1 MSQGYTLEEITV
13 GQSVEVTKVVS
24 TEDVQAFADLTGDHN
39 PVHLD
44 AEFAATTQFEK
55 PIAHGML
62 GAGLISAAIASELPG
77 PGSIYLEQA
86 LKFRAPVF
94 VGAEVVTR
102 ITVLE
107 KDERRR
113 RVTLKTECLC
123 GDTVV
128 IKGEASIMI
137 PKA

>member
-1 MSQGYTLEEITV
+1 MSQGYTLEKITV
-13 GQSVEVTKVVS
+13 GQSVEVTKIVS
-24 TEDVQAFADLTGDHN
+24 AEDVQAFADLTGDHN

-94 VGAEVVTR
+94 VGAEVITR

-128 IKGEASIMI
+128 IKGEAIIMI

>member
-1 MSQGYTLEEITV
+1 MTKGYTLEEITV
-13 GQSVEVTKVVS
+13 GLSVEVTKIVT

-44 AEFAATTQFEK
+44 AEFAATTSFKK

-62 GAGLISAAIASELPG
+62 GAGLISAVIGTKLPG
-77 PGSIYLEQA
+77 PGSIYVDQS

-94 VGAEVVTR
+94 VGAEVLTRVTV
-102 ITVLE
+102 TE

-113 RVTLKTECLC
+113 RVTLKTECIC

-137 PKA
+137 PKS

>member
-1 MSQGYTLEEITV
+1 MTKGYTLEEMTI
-13 GQSVEVTKVVS
+13 GQSVEVTKIV
-24 TEDVQAFADLTGDHN
+24 TPGDVQAFADLTGDHN

-44 AEFAATTQFEK
+44 AEFAATTSFKK

-77 PGSIYLEQA
+77 PGSIYLEQS

-102 ITVLE
+102 ITVME
-107 KDERRR
+107 KDERRS

-128 IKGEASIMI
+128 IKGEACIMI
-137 PKA
+137 PKS

>member
-1 MSQGYTLEEITV
+1 MTKGYTLEEITV
-13 GQSVEVTKVVS
+13 GQSVEVTKIV
-24 TEDVQAFADLTGDHN
+24 TQQDVQAFADLTGDHN

-44 AEFAATTQFEK
+44 PEFAATTQFEK

-77 PGSIYLEQA
+77 PGSIYLEQS

-94 VGAEVVTR
+94 VGAEVVTH

-137 PKA
+137 PKS

>member
-1 MSQGYTLEEITV
+1 MTKGYTLEEITV
-13 GQSVEVTKVVS
+13 GLSVEVVKIVS
-24 TEDVQAFADLTGDHN
+24 TDDVQAFADLTGDHN

-44 AEFAATTQFEK
+44 AEFAATTSFKK

-62 GAGLISAAIASELPG
+62 GAGLISAVIGTKLPG
-77 PGSIYLEQA
+77 PGSIYVDQS

-94 VGAEVVTR
+94 VGAEVITRVTV
-102 ITVLE
+102 IE

-137 PKA
+137 PKP

>member
-1 MSQGYTLEEITV
+1 MTKGYTLEEITI
-13 GQSVEVTKVVS
+13 GQSVEVTKVV
-24 TEDVQAFADLTGDHN
+24 TQEDVQAFADLTGDHN

-44 AEFAATTQFEK
+44 PEFAATTQFEK

-77 PGSIYLEQA
+77 PGSIYLEQS

-94 VGAEVVTR
+94 AGAEVVTR

-123 GDTVV
+123 ADTVV

-137 PKA
+137 PKS